1 MTGNIINM
9 SFLLSD
15 CKDNSFNLLLLDMFL
30 S

>member
-1 MTGNIINM
+1 MTENIINL
-9 SFLLSD
+9 SCLLSD

>member
-9 SFLLSD
+9 SCLLSD